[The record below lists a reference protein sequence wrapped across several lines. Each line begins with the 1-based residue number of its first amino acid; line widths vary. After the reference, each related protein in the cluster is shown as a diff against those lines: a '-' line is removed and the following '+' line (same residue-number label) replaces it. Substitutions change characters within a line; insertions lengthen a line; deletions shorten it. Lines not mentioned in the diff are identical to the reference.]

1 MSNAL
6 KSACWT
12 LVFGTFLLLGIL
24 GKLDLLVILLPLSLV
39 LAFVVAGSRP
49 ATKSSDAG
57 SQKGVA

>member
-24 GKLDLLVILLPLSLV
+24 GKFDLLVILLPLSLL
-39 LAFVVAGSRP
+39 LAFVVAGSCR
-49 ATKSSDAG
+49 ATKSPDVR